1 MLGIGPV
8 HHMRH
13 HANGV
18 VMCGVVGAQHGWQ
31 DIHETLYPVGCH
43 VTMNHGLH
51 GPLEAFHYGAFDVI
65 ILAGEEVYVPIF
77 EQSLEGHCTYYGVL
91 VSVRD
96 QQ

>member
-8 HHMRH
+8 HRMRH

-31 DIHETLYPVGCH
+31 DIHETLHPVGCH
-43 VTMNHGLH
+43 VTMNHGLQ
-51 GPLEAFHYGAFDVI
+51 GSLEAFHYGAFDVI

-91 VSVRD
+91 VSVHD